1 MLRPL
6 SEELNLAAIVISK
19 ISTLGLELILASL
32 QLFFAISEFLPIFAK
47 FATVLPDLFSART
60 VLNVSPQL
68 RTILLQLVEVLL
80 VLFSIFTNI
89 FSRFA
94 HIANILADLAPPVMV
109 AIIIRSRIAWAIKDI
124 MFEVAISELPISPTS
139 IVGDQI
145 GATRDLAAKHATA
158 AGRGLMAGRPS
169 RKPNTTHAR
178 RGYVT
183 RGHAK
188 FAVIF
193 VLGQCRNRGN

>member
-6 SEELNLAAIVISK
+6 SEELNLAAIVVSE
-19 ISTLGLELILASL
+19 ISTLGLELVVASL
-32 QLFFAISEFLPIFAK
+32 QLFFAISEFLPVFTK
-47 FATVLPDLFSART
+47 FATVLSDLFSARA

-89 FSRFA
+89 FSGFA
-94 HIANILADLAPPVMV
+94 YIANILADLAPPAIV
-109 AIIIRSRIAWAIKDI
+109 AIIIRSRIARAIKDV
-124 MFEVAISELPISPTS
+124 MLEVAISKLPISPTA
-139 IVGDQI
+139 IVRDQI
-145 GATRDLAAKHATA
+145 RSARHLAAKHATA
-158 AGRGLMAGRPS
+158 AGRRLMAGRPS

-188 FAVIF
+188 FTVIF